1 MTHLRFAHCNLF
13 CFSLSLLFVKAHEPI
28 KTRATSE
35 WFQRICSLDVLLV
48 LRIWLTSKRKY
59 VFVCLKCIW
68 HCRCTIPILFYCC
81 CFSFFSSSFPFFFW
95 KTKDTDYNFYPIP
108 WKPESEKCAS
118 AFKQVKNRIHKRKK
132 MHIPC
137 LLTPHCMCVQ
147 CMLIEYKNL
156 WCPQLQWY
164 THSFAVCVSHFTSF
178 HFVVN
183 RVISSE
189 YSYDNFLCTMHIT
202 NSSSNVR
209 AHSTILNGE
218 NWECGK

>member
-1 MTHLRFAHCNLF
+1 MTHCNLF

-35 WFQRICSLDVLLV
+35 WFQRICLLDVLLV
-48 LRIWLTSKRKY
+48 LKIWLTSKRTY

-81 CFSFFSSSFPFFFW
+81 CFSFFSSSFPFFFGRQKTQITIFIRFHGNQNQRNVQVHSNKW
-95 KTKDTDYNFYPIP
+95 KT
-108 WKPESEKCAS
+108 
-118 AFKQVKNRIHKRKK
+118 AFTNKK
-132 MHIPC
+132 VHIPC
-137 LLTPHCMCVQ
+137 LLTPYCMCVQ
-147 CMLIEYKNL
+147 CMLIECKNL

-183 RVISSE
+183 RVCLSE

-209 AHSTILNGE
+209 AHSTI
-218 NWECGK
+218 

>member
-1 MTHLRFAHCNLF
+1 MVKNKIHIVKVWNFLNVMTHLRFAHCNLF

-132 MHIPC
+132 CTFHAC
-137 LLTPHCMCVQ
+137 LLLT
-147 CMLIEYKNL
+147 
-156 WCPQLQWY
+156 
-164 THSFAVCVSHFTSF
+164 VCVCSACSLNAKTFDVLNSNGILIHLLYVYRISHRF
-178 HFVVN
+178 
-183 RVISSE
+183 
-189 YSYDNFLCTMHIT
+189 
-202 NSSSNVR
+202 
-209 AHSTILNGE
+209 IL
-218 NWECGK
+218 

>member
-81 CFSFFSSSFPFFFW
+81 CFSFFSSSFPFFFLED
-95 KTKDTDYNFYPIP
+95 KRHRLQFLSDSMETRIREMCECIQT
-108 WKPESEKCAS
+108 SEKPHS
-118 AFKQVKNRIHKRKK
+118 QTKK

-147 CMLIEYKNL
+147 CMLIECKNL

-183 RVISSE
+183 RVCLSE

-209 AHSTILNGE
+209 AHSTI
-218 NWECGK
+218 